1 MTGFLIL
8 RFVLTSC
15 KRHYQDEPKLNG
27 VYSKHDLLYINHWT
41 YIKHFDE
48 CKSIGNKWKTFM
60 RMVITQHNLIGL
72 DLSILKIKLQDLENV
87 KVSASI
93 YICRTQT

>member
-1 MTGFLIL
+1 
-8 RFVLTSC
+8 
-15 KRHYQDEPKLNG
+15 
-27 VYSKHDLLYINHWT
+27 
-41 YIKHFDE
+41 
-48 CKSIGNKWKTFM
+48 
-60 RMVITQHNLIGL
+60 MVITQHNLIGL